1 MTAAIRR
8 RVEVGRGYGFDVWTH
23 RADEGPRVVVLGG
36 VHGDETEGVLAAG
49 RLGSGAL
56 ALTRGTVDIV
66 PICHEAAFAVDSR
79 TSPLDGD
86 NLARVFPGDPRG
98 TATSRLAHHLFTEV
112 LSGCD
117 LLIDL
122 HTSGQSYDM
131 PILAG
136 YRGATSDAISLSRQ
150 AAEAFGGDFLWRHPE
165 PSEGRTVSV
174 VDQAIYVESPGGGSV
189 KMDLVEHYLAGVRRV
204 LVSMGMVGDAPP
216 LVGKPVRVAGGGN
229 LDRDMIAVTR
239 PGLFLHDVTPGEC
252 VNEGQRLGV
261 VVDPSGIQQEE
272 IVASRAAYVMALKSR
287 SSVTAG
293 DLVVCLA
300 GADF

>member
-8 RVEVGRGYGFDVWTH
+8 RVEVGGGHGFDIWTH
-23 RADEGPRVVVLGG
+23 GADEGRRVVVLGG

-49 RLGSGAL
+49 RLASGAL
-56 ALTRGTVDIV
+56 ALTRGTVDVV

-79 TSPLDGD
+79 TSPVDGG

-122 HTSGQSYDM
+122 HTSGQAYDM

-136 YRGATSDAISLSRQ
+136 YRGETSDAVSLSRQ

-165 PSEGRTVSV
+165 RSEGRTVSV
-174 VDQAIYVESPGGGSV
+174 VDQAIYVESPGGGSTKV
-189 KMDLVEHYLAGVRRV
+189 DLVEHYLAGVRRV
-204 LVSMGMVGDAPP
+204 LASMDMVGDAPP
-216 LVGKPVRVAGGGN
+216 LMGEPVRVVGGGN

-239 PGLFLHDVTPGEC
+239 PGLFLHDVTAGDR

-272 IVASRAAYVMALKSR
+272 IVAPRTAYVMAMKAR

-300 GADF
+300 DADR